1 MRLDSNESLVV
12 GRQSTAPRRWYQ
24 ILPIFDQ
31 TQAENLKL
39 HKYSG
44 SDEGITYIYFYS
56 PVATKLV
63 ECLPD
68 WLAPNVIT
76 LLGFVHTIVPLTV
89 LFTVADFDLVG
100 AVPNW
105 FCFLQAWCYF
115 AYRMLDEMDGKQA
128 RRTGNSSPLGLIF
141 DHGCDAFSTGF

>member
-1 MRLDSNESLVV
+1 MDGSNDAATNELFHSVRLDSSSSLVV
-12 GRQSTAPRRWYQ
+12 GRQSETSSKKWYQ
-24 ILPIFDQ
+24 LLPIFDE

-44 SDEGITYIYFYS
+44 SDEGFTYIYFYS
-56 PVATKLV
+56 PVATRLV

-76 LLGFVHTIVPLTV
+76 LLGFVHTIIPLTI

-100 AVPNW
+100 EVPNW

-115 AYRMLDEMDGKQA
+115 AYRMFDEMDGK
-128 RRTGNSSPLGLIF
+128 
-141 DHGCDAFSTGF
+141 

>member
-1 MRLDSNESLVV
+1 MDGSNDAATNELFHSVRLDSSSSLVV
-12 GRQSTAPRRWYQ
+12 GRQSESKSKKWYQ
-24 ILPIFDQ
+24 LLPIFDE

-44 SDEGITYIYFYS
+44 SDEGFTYIYFYS
-56 PVATKLV
+56 PVATRLV

-76 LLGFVHTIVPLTV
+76 LLGFVHTIIPLTI

-115 AYRMLDEMDGKQA
+115 AYRMFDEMDGK
-128 RRTGNSSPLGLIF
+128 
-141 DHGCDAFSTGF
+141 